1 MPDLPDWLTLAAI
14 ALAILFFA
22 LWIGSLRGG
31 AGARSALSEA
41 QRNWRDAQ
49 ERAADAAGR
58 AGVAEER
65 AANREATV
73 AELREE
79 LSQARQEARLER
91 DRIERRAEEERDA
104 LAGTLEETRRELAD
118 LRAEHTRF
126 RTAAEARDAAHD
138 KQLQDLREIRADM
151 VDRFKA
157 ITTDSLKLHGDNFQ
171 KANDE
176 KIRALLDP
184 MAKHIG
190 HFQTELRQAHEGAIQ
205 DRQRLKTEIEQ
216 LTRRSEQVSQEAVA
230 LTNALKGDKQ
240 RQGAWG
246 EMVLE
251 TLLESSGLQ
260 KGREYVTQFAV
271 TSEDGARRRP
281 DVVVNLPGGRAVV
294 IDSKVSLVAYE
305 AAVNAVDDEERARQ
319 MRVHAAAVKT
329 HIDELSGRDYAG
341 LVDGAVDYVLMFM
354 PVEGALAMALEERGD
369 LTSYAIQKRVGIAT
383 PTTLMVA
390 LRTVEHVW
398 TVERRESNAEEIA
411 KRAGLIYD
419 KMESIVSDVMNIG
432 GALDR
437 ARQMQSDVMDRLSRG
452 NGNIVGQFEKMKRL
466 GARTQ
471 KSFGVPHDGSEDD
484 EDDAAAAAPLP
495 EPGRREA
502 RE

>member
-1 MPDLPDWLTLAAI
+1 MPELPDWAALVAI
-14 ALAILFFA
+14 A
-22 LWIGSLRGG
+22 
-31 AGARSALSEA
+31 SALLFLLLWLAGMRGASAARAGLAEA
-41 QRNWRDAQ
+41 QAGWREADRKAGDAM
-49 ERAADAAGR
+49 GR

-65 AANREATV
+65 AASREAAL
-73 AELREE
+73 AELRED
-79 LSQARQEARLER
+79 LSQARQDARLER

-126 RTAAEARDAAHD
+126 KTAAEARDAAHD
-138 KQLQDLREIRADM
+138 KQLQDLREIRSDM

-157 ITTDSLKLHGDNFQ
+157 ITNDSLKMHGDNFRQ
-171 KANDE
+171 ANDE

-190 HFQTELRQAHEGAIQ
+190 HFQTELRQAHEGALQ

-260 KGREYVTQFAV
+260 KGREYVTQFSV
-271 TSEDGARRRP
+271 TQEDGGRRRP

-305 AAVNAVDDEERARQ
+305 AAVNAEDDEERARQ

-329 HIDELSGRDYAG
+329 HIDELSGRDYSA
-341 LVDGAVDYVLMFM
+341 LVEGSVDYVLMFM

-398 TVERRESNAEEIA
+398 TVERRESNAEDIA
-411 KRAGLIYD
+411 RRAGLIFD
-419 KMESIVSDVMNIG
+419 KMEGIVTAFAGVGD
-432 GALDR
+432 ALER
-437 ARQMQSDVMDRLSRG
+437 AKRMQGDVMDRLSRG
-452 NGNIVGQFEKMKRL
+452 NGNLLGQFDKMRRL

-471 KSFGVPHDGSEDD
+471 KSFEVPFDDAEDEDGSAEVTSLP
-484 EDDAAAAAPLP
+484 AP
-495 EPGRREA
+495 ERREA
-502 RE
+502 GE